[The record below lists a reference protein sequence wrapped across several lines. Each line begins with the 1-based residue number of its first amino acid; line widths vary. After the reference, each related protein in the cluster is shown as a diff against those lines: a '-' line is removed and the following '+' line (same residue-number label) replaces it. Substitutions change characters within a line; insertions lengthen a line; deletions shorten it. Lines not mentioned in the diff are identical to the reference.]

1 MRAQESASKCR
12 AAMKL
17 RLGVDI
23 GGTKIAVAVLD
34 ASNRERL
41 RRRVFYERR
50 EYDAALAL
58 LLETIKAAEHHAG
71 ERCTIGVGM
80 PGLVDPQTGLV
91 ENAYNTP
98 FNKGLLKTDLQVK
111 LEREIRFA
119 NDANCFALSEA
130 VDGAA
135 RGARVVFGAI
145 LGTGVGGGI
154 VIGGR
159 IIEGRHGIAG
169 EWGHTPLPWM
179 TQNEYPGPRCNCGR
193 LGCIEQFLSGP
204 AKNQER
210 DVMGEDAAMAR
221 YEDRLA
227 RAFSTIIN
235 VLDPDVIVVG
245 GGLSKHERLYAN
257 VPPLLRK
264 YVYWRNPTT
273 PIVRAIHGDAS
284 GVRGAA
290 MLWPP

>member
-1 MRAQESASKCR
+1 MT
-12 AAMKL
+12 L

-34 ASNRERL
+34 SSGGERL

-50 EYDAALAL
+50 EYDAAFTL
-58 LLETIKAAEHHAG
+58 LLETIQQAENDAG
-71 ERCTIGVGM
+71 ERCAIGVGM
-80 PGLVDPQTGLV
+80 PGLIDPDTGLV

-98 FNKGLLKTDLQVK
+98 FNKRSLKGDLESGLG
-111 LEREIRFA
+111 REIRFA

-154 VIGGR
+154 VVGGR
-159 IIEGRHGIAG
+159 IVEGRHGIAG

-179 TQNEYPGPRCNCGR
+179 TQDEYPGPRCNCGR

-210 DVMGEDAAMAR
+210 DVMGEDKAMAR

-227 RAFSTIIN
+227 RAFSTVIN
-235 VLDPDVIVVG
+235 ILDPDVIVVG
-245 GGLSKHERLYAN
+245 GGLSKHERLYVN
-257 VPPLLRK
+257 VPPLLKR
-264 YVYWRNPTT
+264 YVYWRNATT
-273 PIVRAIHGDAS
+273 PIVRAAHGDAS

-290 MLWPP
+290 MLWPL

>member
-1 MRAQESASKCR
+1 V
-12 AAMKL
+12 
-17 RLGVDI
+17 RLGVDV
-23 GGTKIAVAVLD
+23 GGTKIAVVVLD
-34 ASNRERL
+34 AKGAERV
-41 RRRVFYERR
+41 RRRV
-50 EYDAALAL
+50 EYGSRDYASALEL
-58 LLETIKAAEHHAG
+58 LIGQVLKAEQDAG
-71 ERCTIGVGM
+71 ERCSVGIGM
-80 PGLVDPQTGLV
+80 PGLIDPGTGLV

-98 FNKGLLKTDLQVK
+98 YNKKPLKQE
-111 LEREIRFA
+111 LEQRLGKEIRFA

-154 VIGGR
+154 AVEGR
-159 IIEGRHGIAG
+159 MLAGRHGIAG

-179 TQNEYPGPRCNCGR
+179 TEDEHPGPRCNCGR

-204 AKNQER
+204 AKNRER
-210 DVMGEDAAMAR
+210 DAIGEDAAMAR

-257 VPPLLRK
+257 VPPLLKK
-264 YVYWRNPTT
+264 YVYCSNPST
-273 PIVRAIHGDAS
+273 PIVRAVHGDAS

-290 MLWPP
+290 MLWPSS

>member
-1 MRAQESASKCR
+1 M
-12 AAMKL
+12 
-17 RLGVDI
+17 RLGVDV

-34 ASNRERL
+34 SSGRERL
-41 RRRVFYERR
+41 RRRVLYERR

-58 LLETIKAAEHHAG
+58 LLETIKAAEDDAG
-71 ERCTIGVGM
+71 ERCSIGVGM
-80 PGLVDPQTGLV
+80 PGLVDPDTGLV

-98 FNKGLLKTDLQVK
+98 FNKKPLRRDLESE
-111 LEREIRFA
+111 LGREIRFA

-135 RGARVVFGAI
+135 RSARVVFGAI

-154 VIGGR
+154 VVGER
-159 IIEGRHGIAG
+159 IIPGRHGIAG

-179 TQNEYPGPRCNCGR
+179 TQDEYPGPRCNCGR

-210 DVMGEDAAMAR
+210 DVMGEDKAMAR

-227 RAFSTIIN
+227 RAFSTVIN
-235 VLDPDVIVVG
+235 ILDPDVIVVG
-245 GGLSKHERLYAN
+245 GGLSKHERLYVN

-264 YVYWRNPTT
+264 YVYWRNPAT
-273 PIVRAIHGDAS
+273 PIVRAAHGDAS

-290 MLWPP
+290 MLWPL

>member
-1 MRAQESASKCR
+1 MT
-12 AAMKL
+12 L
-17 RLGVDI
+17 RLGVDV
-23 GGTKIAVAVLD
+23 GGTKIALAVL
-34 ASNRERL
+34 ERL

-50 EYDAALAL
+50 EYGAALTL
-58 LLETIKAAEHHAG
+58 LIESIKAAENDAG
-71 ERCTIGVGM
+71 ERCKIGIGM
-80 PGLVDPQTGLV
+80 PGLIDPNTGRV

-98 FNKGLLKTDLQVK
+98 FNKSLLKEDLESGLQ
-111 LEREIRFA
+111 REVRFA

-154 VIGGR
+154 VVGER
-159 IIEGRHGIAG
+159 IVEGRHGIAG

-179 TQNEYPGPRCNCGR
+179 TQQEYPGPRCNCGR

-204 AKNQER
+204 AKNRER
-210 DVMGEDAAMAR
+210 DEMGEEAAMAR

-227 RAFSTIIN
+227 RALSAIIN
-235 VLDPDVIVVG
+235 ILDPDVIVVG
-245 GGLSKHERLYAN
+245 GGLSKHERLYVN
-257 VPPLLRK
+257 VPPLLKK
-264 YVYWRNPTT
+264 YVYWKDPRT
-273 PIVRAIHGDAS
+273 PILRAAHGDAS

-290 MLWPP
+290 MLWPI